1 MKKIA
6 VFASTSLFLYL
17 ISGCSSGAPSNTPS
31 VEPSNTPEAVVQE
44 PLTDAEVKMMYS
56 APDEYKGA
64 LVELSGVVFNTVEY
78 DEDGVYF
85 QMWGDPENSDLNTI
99 VTYPDPNFA
108 LESDQYVKLTG
119 TVMGEFTGTN
129 AFGGE
134 ISAAVVT
141 ADTLEISTYQD
152 VVSPTLATASADV
165 PTVEQLGYSITVQK
179 AELAEN
185 ETRLYISATNNGS
198 ANFII
203 YSFNMTIVQDG
214 HQYEEESNYDADYP
228 ELQSDIRPSV
238 TTEGIVTFPALENAP
253 FQLIIEARSDDWDE
267 DIQDYVFNLDFQ

>member
-108 LESDQYVKLTG
+108 LESDQYVKITG

-165 PTVEQLGYSITVQK
+165 PTVEQLGYSITIQK

>member
-17 ISGCSSGAPSNTPS
+17 ISGCSSGAPSNTPA

-198 ANFII
+198 ANFTI

-238 TTEGIVTFPALENAP
+238 TTEGVVTFPALENAP

>member
-17 ISGCSSGAPSNTPS
+17 ISGCSSSTPSSTPS

-108 LESDQYVKLTG
+108 LESDQYVKITG

-165 PTVEQLGYSITVQK
+165 PTVEQLGYSITIQK

-203 YSFNMTIVQDG
+203 YSFNMTIVQDR

-238 TTEGIVTFPALENAP
+238 TTEWIVTFPALENAP

>member
-17 ISGCSSGAPSNTPS
+17 ISGCSSSAPSSTPS

-108 LESDQYVKLTG
+108 LESDQYVKITG

-165 PTVEQLGYSITVQK
+165 PTVEQLGYSITIQK

>member
-17 ISGCSSGAPSNTPS
+17 ISGCSSSTPSSTPS

-198 ANFII
+198 ANFTI

-238 TTEGIVTFPALENAP
+238 TTEGVVTFPALENAP

>member
-165 PTVEQLGYSITVQK
+165 PTVEQLGYSITIQK

>member
-17 ISGCSSGAPSNTPS
+17 ISGCSSSAPSSTPS

-108 LESDQYVKLTG
+108 LESDQYVKITG

-165 PTVEQLGYSITVQK
+165 PTVEQLGYSITIQK

-238 TTEGIVTFPALENAP
+238 TTEGVVTFPALENAP

>member
-1 MKKIA
+1 M
-6 VFASTSLFLYL
+6 
-17 ISGCSSGAPSNTPS
+17 
-31 VEPSNTPEAVVQE
+31 
-44 PLTDAEVKMMYS
+44 
-56 APDEYKGA
+56 
-64 LVELSGVVFNTVEY
+64 ELSGVVFNTVEY

-198 ANFII
+198 ANFTI

-238 TTEGIVTFPALENAP
+238 TTEGVVTFPALENAP

>member
-198 ANFII
+198 ANFTI

-238 TTEGIVTFPALENAP
+238 TTEGVVTFPALENAP

>member
-17 ISGCSSGAPSNTPS
+17 ISGCSSGAPSSAPS

-108 LESDQYVKLTG
+108 LESDQYVKITG

-165 PTVEQLGYSITVQK
+165 PTVEQLGYSITIQK

>member
-1 MKKIA
+1 M
-6 VFASTSLFLYL
+6 
-17 ISGCSSGAPSNTPS
+17 
-31 VEPSNTPEAVVQE
+31 
-44 PLTDAEVKMMYS
+44 
-56 APDEYKGA
+56 
-64 LVELSGVVFNTVEY
+64 ELSGVVFNTVEY

-99 VTYPDPNFA
+99 VNYPDPNFA
-108 LESDQYVKLTG
+108 LESGQYVKVTG
-119 TVMGEFTGTN
+119 TIMGEITGTN

-134 ISAAVVT
+134 ISAAMVT
-141 ADTLEISTYQD
+141 ANSLEISSYLD

-165 PTVEQLGYSITVQK
+165 ATVEQLGYSITVQK

-198 ANFII
+198 ANFSI

-214 HQYEEESNYDADYP
+214 HQYEEERNYAANYP
-228 ELQSDIRPSV
+228 EIQSDIRPSV
-238 TTEGIVTFPALENAP
+238 TTEGVVTFPPLENAP
-253 FQLIIEARSDDWDE
+253 FQLIIEARSDDWHE

>member
-203 YSFNMTIVQDG
+203 YSLNMTIVQDG

>member
-17 ISGCSSGAPSNTPS
+17 ISGCSSSAPSSAPS

-108 LESDQYVKLTG
+108 LESGQYVKVTG
-119 TVMGEFTGTN
+119 TVMGEVTGTN

-134 ISAAVVT
+134 ISAAMVT
-141 ADTLEISTYQD
+141 ADGLEISTYQD

-214 HQYEEESNYDADYP
+214 HQYEEESNYAADYP

-238 TTEGIVTFPALENAP
+238 TTEGVVTFPALENAP

-267 DIQDYVFNLDFQ
+267 DIQDYIFDMDFQ

>member
-17 ISGCSSGAPSNTPS
+17 ISGCSSSAPSSTPS

-152 VVSPTLATASADV
+152 VVSPTLVIASADV

-198 ANFII
+198 ANFTI

>member
-17 ISGCSSGAPSNTPS
+17 ISGCSSSTPSSTPS

-108 LESDQYVKLTG
+108 LESDQYVKITG

-165 PTVEQLGYSITVQK
+165 PTVEQLGYSITIQK

>member
-17 ISGCSSGAPSNTPS
+17 ISGCSSSAPSSTPS

-44 PLTDAEVKMMYS
+44 PLTAAEVKMMYS

-108 LESDQYVKLTG
+108 LESDQYVKITG

-165 PTVEQLGYSITVQK
+165 PTVEQLGYSITIQK

>member
-1 MKKIA
+1 M
-6 VFASTSLFLYL
+6 
-17 ISGCSSGAPSNTPS
+17 
-31 VEPSNTPEAVVQE
+31 
-44 PLTDAEVKMMYS
+44 
-56 APDEYKGA
+56 
-64 LVELSGVVFNTVEY
+64 ELSGVVFNTVEY

>member
-17 ISGCSSGAPSNTPS
+17 ISGCSSSTPSSTPS

-108 LESDQYVKLTG
+108 LESDQYVKITG

>member
-17 ISGCSSGAPSNTPS
+17 ISGCSSSTPSSTPS

-108 LESDQYVKLTG
+108 LESDQYVKITG

-198 ANFII
+198 ANFTI

>member
-31 VEPSNTPEAVVQE
+31 VEPSNTPEAVVQD

>member
-238 TTEGIVTFPALENAP
+238 TTEGVVTFPALENAP

>member
-141 ADTLEISTYQD
+141 AYTLEISTYQD

-198 ANFII
+198 ANFTI

-238 TTEGIVTFPALENAP
+238 TTEGVVTFPALENAP